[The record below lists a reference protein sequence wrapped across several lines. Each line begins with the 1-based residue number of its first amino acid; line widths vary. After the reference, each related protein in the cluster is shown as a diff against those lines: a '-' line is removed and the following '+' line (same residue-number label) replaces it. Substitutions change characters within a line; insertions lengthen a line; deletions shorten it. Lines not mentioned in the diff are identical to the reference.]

1 MSVDRERI
9 ADLIYDSCAF
19 LDEER
24 FDEYIA
30 LCTPEFTYRITTYS
44 EELRKP
50 MEWMYQ
56 RRDDLHE
63 LLNAVETHEVAVAYL
78 RRVASMIRIGEVKN
92 GIVPV
97 RSTVTVYHT
106 WFDGDT
112 RLFVVGTYRDEVT
125 TDGDA
130 PLLAN
135 REVVL
140 DTRRL
145 ASGTHIPI

>member
-1 MSVDRERI
+1 MSVDRDRI

-24 FDEYIA
+24 FDDYIA
-30 LCTPEFTYRITTYS
+30 LCTVEFTYRITAYS

-56 RRDDLHE
+56 RRDDLHA
-63 LLNAVETHEVAVAYL
+63 LLDGVETHEVAIAHL
-78 RRVASMIRIGEVKN
+78 RRVASMIRIGEASN

-106 WFDGDT
+106 WYDGDT
-112 RLFVVGTYRDEVT
+112 RLFVVGTYKDEVT
-125 TDGDA
+125 NVGDA
-130 PLLAN
+130 PLLAS

-145 ASGTHIPI
+145 ASGTHIPS

>member
-1 MSVDRERI
+1 MNRDRI
-9 ADLIYDSCAF
+9 TDLIYDSCAL

-30 LCTPEFTYRITTYS
+30 LCAPGFTYRITTYS

-56 RRDDLHE
+56 SRDDLHE
-63 LLNAVETHEVAVAYL
+63 LLNTVETHEVAVAYL
-78 RRVASMIRIGEVKN
+78 RRVASMIRIGEAKN

-106 WFDGDT
+106 WFDGNT
-112 RLFVVGTYRDEVT
+112 RLFVIGTYKDEVT
-125 TDGDA
+125 TDGDS

>member
-1 MSVDRERI
+1 MSVDRDRI
-9 ADLIYDSCAF
+9 AGLIYDSCAF

-24 FDEYIA
+24 FDDYIA
-30 LCTPEFTYRITTYS
+30 LCTAEFTYRITTYS

-56 RRDDLHE
+56 RRDDLHA
-63 LLNAVETHEVAVAYL
+63 LLNGVETHEVAIAHL
-78 RRVASMIRIGEVKN
+78 RRVASMIRIGERSN

-106 WFDGDT
+106 WYDGNT
-112 RLFVVGTYRDEVT
+112 RLFVIGTYKDEVA
-125 TDGDA
+125 TDGDS
-130 PLLAN
+130 PRLAS

>member
-1 MSVDRERI
+1 MSVDRNQI
-9 ADLIYDSCAF
+9 SDLIYDSCAF

-24 FDEYIA
+24 FDDYIA
-30 LCTPEFTYRITTYS
+30 LCTPDFTYRITAYS

-56 RRDDLHE
+56 TRENLLE
-63 LLNAVETHEVAVAYL
+63 LLKAVETHEVAIAHL
-78 RRVASMIRIGEVKN
+78 RRVASMVRIGEPEN

-97 RSTVTVYHT
+97 RSTVSVYHT
-106 WFDGDT
+106 WYDGDT
-112 RLFVVGTYRDEVT
+112 RLFAIGTYKDEVT

-130 PLLAN
+130 PLLAK

-145 ASGTHIPI
+145 ASGSHIPI

>member
-1 MSVDRERI
+1 MGIDRDSI
-9 ADLIYDSCAF
+9 ADLIYDSCAL

-24 FDEYIA
+24 FDDYIA
-30 LCTPEFTYRITTYS
+30 LCTPEFTYRITAYS

-56 RRDDLHE
+56 TRDDLHA
-63 LLNAVETHEVAVAYL
+63 LLNTVETHEVAIAHL
-78 RRVASMIRIGEVKN
+78 RRVASMIRVGEASN

-97 RSTVTVYHT
+97 RSTLTVYHT
-106 WFDGDT
+106 WYDGDT
-112 RLFVVGTYRDEVT
+112 RLFVVGTYKDEIT
-125 TDGDA
+125 TDGDG
-130 PLLAN
+130 PLLAS

>member
-1 MSVDRERI
+1 MSVDRDRI
-9 ADLIYDSCAF
+9 ADLIYDSCAL

-30 LCTPEFTYRITTYS
+30 LCTPEFTYRITAYS

-50 MEWMYQ
+50 MEWMFKS
-56 RRDDLHE
+56 RDNLLE
-63 LLNAVETHEVAVAYL
+63 LLKGVETHEVAVAHL
-78 RRVASMIRIGEVKN
+78 RRVASMIRIGAAEN

-106 WFDGDT
+106 WYDGDT
-112 RLFVVGTYRDEVT
+112 RLFAIGSYNDEVT
-125 TDGDA
+125 TDGDT
-130 PLLAN
+130 PRLAK
-135 REVVL
+135 REVTL

-145 ASGTHIPI
+145 ASGSHIPI